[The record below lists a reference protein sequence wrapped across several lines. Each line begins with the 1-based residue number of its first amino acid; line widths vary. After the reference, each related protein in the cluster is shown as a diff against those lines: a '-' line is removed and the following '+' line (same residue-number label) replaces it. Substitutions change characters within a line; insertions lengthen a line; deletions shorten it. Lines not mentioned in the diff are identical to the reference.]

1 MYYADHPELRI
12 KKFFNEKTWSL
23 KMVES
28 LVNMML
34 AMWANRCKCVHGHT
48 KEEQQL
54 RRKELLMQKLQG
66 CFRLQRQIPTAYH
79 QIFRRSPIEMW
90 EECSAHYMEEW
101 IVTFEA
107 IRMQTQ
113 RKYCDW
119 FHIRKGK
126 AEVDEEADEESSVNT
141 MDREEYLV
149 DINDGM
155 DIEYMMAD
163 AGKAAIGSGRG
174 NTNGNDEVTTS
185 GEYGDMELRKRKPPD
200 GGGTVHE
207 ARGK

>member
-1 MYYADHPELRI
+1 M
-12 KKFFNEKTWSL
+12 
-23 KMVES
+23 
-28 LVNMML
+28 
-34 AMWANRCKCVHGHT
+34 
-48 KEEQQL
+48 
-54 RRKELLMQKLQG
+54 
-66 CFRLQRQIPTAYH
+66 
-79 QIFRRSPIEMW
+79 
-90 EECSAHYMEEW
+90 
-101 IVTFEA
+101 
-107 IRMQTQ
+107 
-113 RKYCDW
+113 
-119 FHIRKGK
+119 
-126 AEVDEEADEESSVNT
+126 DEEADEESSVNT

-163 AGKAAIGSGRG
+163 AGTAAIGSGRG